1 LHSKEIYDIITIYW
15 VKMFKYGTESGD
27 LMSTIMN
34 YLEKIG
40 DALMSFNFL
49 SDFLDIFLV
58 AFIIYEAI
66 KLLRG
71 SRTFQVI
78 KGIAVLV
85 VVYGLV
91 KLLNMEAS
99 EYLMSVLIQN
109 GLIILVVLFS
119 PELRNILE
127 KFGRRSISDFS
138 FFNFRNGETIEKEV
152 ISTVNNFCKA
162 ANDLSDTKTGALVV
176 FEKNAPLQ
184 DIIKTGTVLD
194 AQSSPEL
201 FNGLFFKN
209 SALHDGA
216 VVVRDSR
223 IYAAGCILPLTQSNS
238 LDSELGT
245 RHRAAIGMSEQSDAV
260 VVVVSEETGAISVAA
275 NGVLTR
281 DITRGKLREMLL
293 SELTPQNSDGAG
305 KKKRNFFKKN
315 KNKNSGGNK
324 DEN

>member
-1 LHSKEIYDIITIYW
+1 
-15 VKMFKYGTESGD
+15 MESGG
-27 LMSTIMN
+27 LVSTIMN

-40 DALMSFNFL
+40 DALLSFNFL
-49 SDFLDIFLV
+49 SDFLDILLV
-58 AFIIYEAI
+58 AFIIYEGI
-66 KLLRG
+66 KLIRG
-71 SRTFQVI
+71 SRTFQLI
-78 KGIAVLV
+78 KGLAILV
-85 VVYGLV
+85 VVYALV

-127 KFGRRSISDFS
+127 KFGRRSISDIS

-152 ISTVNNFCKA
+152 TSTVNDFCKA
-162 ANDLSDTKTGALVV
+162 ANDLSDTKTRALVV

-184 DIIKTGTVLD
+184 EIIKTGTVLD

-223 IYAAGCILPLTQSNS
+223 IYAAGCILPLTQNNS

-245 RHRAAIGMSEQSDAV
+245 RHRAAIGMSEHSDAV
-260 VVVVSEETGAISVAA
+260 VVIVSEETGAISVAK

-293 SELTPQNSDGAG
+293 SELIPQNSVGEG
-305 KKKRNFFKKN
+305 KKKKIFFKKS
-315 KNKNSGGNK
+315 KNQKNGGNK